1 MQKLK
6 NTSDKNSF
14 REESIKL
21 LKREAKRS
29 SYLKSKK
36 IESTLEALIKDL
48 NPKSIL
54 FYLPLQ
60 MEANISRLIFKLR
73 REKEIFVPFMEGV
86 SFKMVR
92 FRLPLFKK
100 RFNILEPNNSFFKN
114 RNIDLAIVPIVGMDR
129 DFKRVGFGKGMY
141 DRFFENLPSKPIVVF
156 VQLKACVSSA
166 KLTKKHDIRGD
177 FLVTSNLLLK
187 YRKDRFD
194 SKYINK
200 YFHSFT

>member
-129 DFKRVGFGKGMY
+129 EFKRVGFGKGMY
-141 DRFFENLPSKPIVVF
+141 DRFFHRINYKPITVF
-156 VQLKACVSSA
+156 TQR
-166 KLTKKHDIRGD
+166 KLCFTSKTLTDDYDIQADFIITK
-177 FLVTSNLLLK
+177 
-187 YRKDRFD
+187 
-194 SKYINK
+194 
-200 YFHSFT
+200 